1 MSEAEA
7 RKPFWVKCRKCAH
20 CWAPIYFPFTAEK
33 FAKIAKRAA
42 CPMCGE
48 GKPLVA
54 KQDNG
59 KLNEPEA
66 A

>member
-1 MSEAEA
+1 MGDTE

-20 CWAPIYFPFTAEK
+20 CWPAAYFPMEAITYAN
-33 FAKIAKRAA
+33 IAKRAA
-42 CPMCGE
+42 CPMCGNK
-48 GKPLVA
+48 KPVVA

-59 KLNEPEA
+59 TLNEPEA

>member
-1 MSEAEA
+1 MSEAE
-7 RKPFWVKCRKCAH
+7 RKPFWVKCRKCSH
-20 CWAPIYFPFTAEK
+20 CWAAAYLPLTAET

-42 CPMCGE
+42 CPMCGDS
-48 GKPLVA
+48 KPVVA